1 MADWKRLAKNLIL
14 ADGTIE
20 IEETEIIRKELLA
33 DGVIDKSEA
42 AFLFDLRKSASKAV
56 AEFHKFVFE
65 VVQQALLADG
75 KIDADETEWLNR
87 FLLADGKID
96 AQEKQFLKDL
106 KAAAKSTCPEFD
118 AIYAKFTA

>member
-1 MADWKRLAKNLIL
+1 MADWKRLAKTLIL
-14 ADGTIE
+14 ADGYIE
-20 IEETEIIRKELLA
+20 KKETEILKKELLA

-42 AFLFDLRKSASKAV
+42 AFLFDLRRSAPKAV
-56 AEFHKFVFE
+56 AEFHDFVFD
-65 VVQQALLADG
+65 VVKHALLADG
-75 KIDADETEWLNR
+75 KIDADETEWLNK

-118 AIYAKFTA
+118 AIHAKFTA